1 MSPAINL
8 VALVAA
14 TIELGL
20 CGYYYCAAYD
30 TAREYLPRPL
40 RERMSTRFVLDRF
53 IFRPAVPQAARHNY
67 VVAHVFGCLAFVSL
81 AILAFASGPPAGG
94 YAFAAPAL
102 LALGQTFMHW
112 RKDRRL
118 RHAKVSP
125 PVTAP

>member
-1 MSPAINL
+1 MSPALNL

-30 TAREYLPRPL
+30 TARDYLPGPL
-40 RERMSTRFVLDRF
+40 RGRMSTRIVLDRF
-53 IFRPAVPQAARHNY
+53 IFRAAVPQAARHDY
-67 VVAHVFGCLAFVSL
+67 LVAHVFGCVAFVSL

-94 YAFAAPAL
+94 YVFVALAL

-118 RHAKVSP
+118 RHGKVSP
-125 PVTAP
+125 PVAAL